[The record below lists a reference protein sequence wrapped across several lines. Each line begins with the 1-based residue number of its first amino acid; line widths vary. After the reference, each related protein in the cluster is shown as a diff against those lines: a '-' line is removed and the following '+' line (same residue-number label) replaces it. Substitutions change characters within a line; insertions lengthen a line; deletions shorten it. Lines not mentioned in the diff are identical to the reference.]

1 MLKEALAVLRQML
14 GVKNVEIN
22 MRNTKFVE
30 KIISERPEKEYQ
42 VLMPESKVEHYIAS
56 NEELRKLSY
65 RTVFHKVY
73 FEDLDATFPYP
84 ELTLEQIGIPP
95 FDVIQVATARKLY
108 YVELSGDASLFI

>member
-1 MLKEALAVLRQML
+1 ML

-30 KIISERPEKEYQ
+30 KIISERPEQEYE
-42 VLMPESKVEHYIAS
+42 VLLPESKVEDYIAS
-56 NEELRKLSY
+56 NAELRKLSY

-73 FEDLDATFPYP
+73 YEDLDATFPYP
-84 ELTLEQIGIPP
+84 DMTLEQIGIPP

-108 YVELSGDASLFI
+108 YVELSGDASLYL